1 MLHLEQQD
9 CSDTLKALESLEGIL
24 EETIRITERILT
36 RDPLDFDTMDAWNEE
51 IEAENHYHTEKI
63 SDLYKDFKKN
73 ERVFDFVPDMT
84 GWSLI
89 SD

>member
-9 CSDTLKALESLEGIL
+9 CCDTIKALESLEGML
-24 EETIRITERILT
+24 EETMRITEKILT
-36 RDPLDFDTMDAWNEE
+36 RDPLDFNTLDAWNEE

-73 ERVFDFVPDMT
+73 EKIIDSVPDMA
-84 GWSLI
+84 GWSLV